1 NKDRHLKRNEKY
13 KGFGFVV
20 SLGTGLSRPP
30 TDGET
35 HPLFSSELIYLRP
48 IWGLPRWVQRH
59 SDCQRVLSGV
69 ALTDTERDDSTGTTR
84 GLSNATWPLYPLPE
98 TLAGGCDTKWEF

>member
-1 NKDRHLKRNEKY
+1 LKRNEKY

-48 IWGLPRWVQRH
+48 IWGLPRVISPSCIGHYPSGITPH
-59 SDCQRVLSGV
+59 SVNMPARL
-69 ALTDTERDDSTGTTR
+69 
-84 GLSNATWPLYPLPE
+84 
-98 TLAGGCDTKWEF
+98 